1 MTWCVC
7 FRLPWALKYHHLQH
21 ETAKSH
27 TKYIYNFHHLQ
38 HETVTMQT
46 KIYTNFTI
54 SFKKGNTKL
63 LKFIRKSIQI
73 AAFAT
78 RNCYNSY
85 ENLYKLYHLQH
96 ETVKTHT
103 KIQTNFINCNT
114 KLLQMIRKSIQ
125 IASGS
130 ARRLGSRPHLQKTM
144 FSIKKL
150 NKNNASGS
158 ARRLGIRPD
167 LQKTMISIKKIN
179 KNNACGSARR
189 LGPRPD
195 LQKSMFFY

>member
-1 MTWCVC
+1 M
-7 FRLPWALKYHHLQH
+7 QH
-21 ETAKSH
+21 EAVT
-27 TKYIYNFHHLQ
+27 IY
-38 HETVTMQT
+38 M

-54 SFKKGNTKL
+54 CNTKL

-96 ETVKTHT
+96 EAVKTHT
-103 KIQTNFINCNT
+103 KIQTNFTNCNT

-158 ARRLGIRPD
+158 ARRLG
-167 LQKTMISIKKIN
+167 S
-179 KNNACGSARR
+179 
-189 LGPRPD
+189 RPD